1 MGVATYT
8 PPAQRLGEELVYPD
22 GRHELADDSAIRNST
37 LYNDDLAPVPI
48 KRRTWTTY
56 NYMALWI
63 GMAHNI
69 PTYLLASGLVALGM
83 AWYQAI
89 MTIAIANVIVLIP
102 MLLNSHAGTKYG
114 IPYPVF
120 ARASFGVFGANAA
133 ALLRAGVACGWF
145 GIQTWIGGG
154 ALYAPGGKVFWGG
167 WAKSNMVAR
176 PPLAL
181 LLRFAAFW
189 GAHNF
194 IIIRGMGAVPRV

>member
-1 MGVATYT
+1 MGVATLP
-8 PPAQRLGEELVYPD
+8 PPAQRIGEELVYPD
-22 GRHELADDSAIRNST
+22 GRHELADDRAIRDSP
-37 LYNDDLAPVPI
+37 LYNADLAPVPI
-48 KRRTWTTY
+48 KRRTWNTY

-120 ARASFGVFGANAA
+120 ARASFGVFGANVA

-154 ALYAPGGKVFWGG
+154 AGVRVSRQPVRSHQTNPADVGGHALG
-167 WAKSNMVAR
+167 
-176 PPLAL
+176 PPLCFSGFL
-181 LLRFAAFW
+181 
-189 GAHNF
+189 
-194 IIIRGMGAVPRV
+194 VV

>member
-1 MGVATYT
+1 MPTAVAT
-8 PPAQRLGEELVYPD
+8 PARIGEDTVYPD
-22 GRHELADDSAIRNST
+22 GRHELSDDRAIQDSP
-37 LYNDDLAPVPI
+37 LYNPDLSPV
-48 KRRTWTTY
+48 KVKHRTWNTY

-69 PTYLLASGLVALGM
+69 PTYLLASGLVAIGM

-89 MTIAIANVIVLIP
+89 LTIALANVIVLIP

-120 ARASFGVFGANAA
+120 ARASFGVFGANVA

-154 ALYAPGGKVFWGG
+154 ALFTLTG
-167 WAKSNMVAR
+167 
-176 PPLAL
+176 AL
-181 LLRFAAFW
+181 LGSNWLKASSVA
-189 GAHNF
+189 GQ
-194 IIIRGMGAVPRV
+194 P